1 MSTQLEQPDNMKTVS
16 LIAFALMM
24 TLSQG
29 FAADPVN
36 KECPIKGKA
45 VDGSKAASVEVS
57 FCCKKCKA
65 AFDKDPIAG
74 LVKFAKAK
82 DGKCPVSGKDVDT
95 AVKSTV
101 SVAVCCNGCKGK
113 LAKNPKKHLAGL
125 KK

>member
-1 MSTQLEQPDNMKTVS
+1 MKIVS
-16 LIAFALMM
+16 LIACALMM

-45 VDGSKAASVEVS
+45 VDGSKAADIEVA
-57 FCCKKCKA
+57 FCCKKCKT

-74 LVKFAKAK
+74 LVKYAKAK

-95 AVKSTV
+95 AVASKV
-101 SVAVCCNGCKGK
+101 SVAVCCGGCKGK
-113 LAKNPKKHLAGL
+113 LTKDPKKHLAGL

>member
-1 MSTQLEQPDNMKTVS
+1 MKIVN

-29 FAADPVN
+29 FAVDPVN
-36 KECPIKGKA
+36 KECSIKGKA
-45 VDGSKAASVEVS
+45 VDGSKDASVDVS
-57 FCCKKCKA
+57 FCCKKCQA

-74 LVKFAKAK
+74 LVKLAKAK
-82 DGKCPVSGKDVDT
+82 DGKCPVSGRDVDA

-113 LAKNPKKHLAGL
+113 LAKDPKKHLAGL